1 MIRMLLGL
9 WLSLSLYGC
18 LDPKAEDVVRDW
30 RPMGQSG
37 PTLGAAVTASP
48 LARSQTWETYAGE
61 AGATTVRLSV
71 EYDAAAAAGTCP
83 TPAKGLQPAARIF
96 LLLDFTVASNRSVT
110 PVSAR
115 AQVYTAK
122 GYYEDYPL
130 DLTVMADLM
139 AKVFPLPCTDLVLP
153 DYL

>member
-1 MIRMLLGL
+1 
-9 WLSLSLYGC
+9 
-18 LDPKAEDVVRDW
+18 
-30 RPMGQSG
+30 
-37 PTLGAAVTASP
+37 
-48 LARSQTWETYAGE
+48 
-61 AGATTVRLSV
+61 V

-139 AKVFPLPCTDLVLP
+139 AKAFPLPCTDLALP
-153 DYL
+153 EYL